1 MQYRDAVAYLDSL
14 VNYERLHDPEAMRG
28 VRLERMQRLCRRAG
42 DPQRRFRSVVIA
54 GTNGKCSVCAMLY
67 SMLRE
72 SSLRVG
78 LYTSPHLEHLRE
90 RIRTWTGGSSGP
102 PLATAARA
110 GLRPGLAGG
119 ADESPKRQAGDDWIS
134 EDDFAAIVTQLHG
147 ALEDAR
153 RTSPEQAP
161 TYFEAVTLVALTYFA
176 SRQVDVAVLEVGLG
190 GRLDATNV
198 VDQAVSV
205 LTPID
210 VDHAD
215 VLGPE
220 AAAIAREKAGIIKPG
235 QVVITAAQHPEVMDV
250 LRQTCEQHGVPLFT
264 AGRDLSAIVH
274 RADLDG
280 LQLSLTGFRGIY
292 EALELPL
299 VGRHQAHNAALA
311 VGALEALST
320 AGVPHSLVERG
331 LARAE
336 WPGRIEVMH
345 EAPLILMDG
354 AHNPHAAAALAE
366 TLKECCQDRVIH
378 LLMGM
383 SSDKSI
389 EEIGAILGGLA
400 VSATCTKSQHPR
412 ACEPVELATR
422 LAPFCLDVHVM
433 SAPVDAYTYL
443 LNVVAPRDAI
453 VVTGSLFLVGE
464 LRSALRRA
472 HIHPRREGRALR
484 CR

>member
-42 DPQRRFRSVVIA
+42 DPQRRFRSVVVT
-54 GTNGKCSVCAMLY
+54 GTNGKGSVCAMLY

-90 RIRTWTGGSSGP
+90 RIRTWAGG
-102 PLATAARA
+102 LATAGA
-110 GLRPGLAGG
+110 G
-119 ADESPKRQAGDDWIS
+119 ESPERQAGDDWIS
-134 EDDFAAIVTQLHG
+134 EEDFAAVVTQLHG
-147 ALEDAR
+147 VLEDAR
-153 RTSPEQAP
+153 STSPEQAP
-161 TYFEAVTLVALTYFA
+161 TYFEAMTLIALTYFA

-205 LTPID
+205 IAPID

-215 VLGPE
+215 ILGPDV
-220 AAAIAREKAGIIKPG
+220 AAIAHEKAGIIKPG
-235 QVVITAAQHPEVMDV
+235 QTVISAAQQPEVTDV
-250 LRQTCEQHGVPLFT
+250 LRATCERHGVPLFT
-264 AGRDLSAIVH
+264 VGQDLSVVA
-274 RADLDG
+274 RRSDLDG
-280 LQLSLTGFRGIY
+280 LQLSLVGFRGIY
-292 EALELPL
+292 EAVELPL
-299 VGRHQAHNAALA
+299 IGRHQAHNAALA

-320 AGVPHSLVERG
+320 AGAPHSLVERG
-331 LARAE
+331 LARVE

-345 EAPLILMDG
+345 DAPLILMDG

-366 TLKECCQDRVIH
+366 TLREFCALRATH
-378 LLMGM
+378 LLIGM

-389 EEIGAILGGLA
+389 EQVGAILGGLA

-422 LAPFCLDVHVM
+422 LAPYCLDVHVM
-433 SAPVDAYTYL
+433 SSPADALTYL
-443 LNVVAPRDAI
+443 LNAVAPRDAI

-464 LRSALRRA
+464 LRSALQRA
-472 HIHPRREGRALR
+472 HVRPRRRPHLQAAT
-484 CR
+484 